1 MSSDNKIEKH
11 AERIADQ
18 NKIISNLEI
27 KLNNTARE
35 FQKTYDNFI
44 KDIEKINNEIL
55 REKRALEIMKE
66 QKKLME
72 QVAQLENKMY

>member
-1 MSSDNKIEKH
+1 MASDNKIEKH

-18 NKIISNLEI
+18 MKTISNLEI
-27 KLNNTARE
+27 KLNNTAKE

-44 KDIEKINNEIL
+44 KDIEKINNEIQ

>member
-72 QVAQLENKMY
+72 QVAQL